1 MAAIQLDENGS
12 AVVTDYIPT
21 VTYTGRWSGGGS
33 ITTRILTG
41 NQVIIK
47 LNTH

>member
-41 NQVIIK
+41 PPR
-47 LNTH
+47 L